1 VTINERAARTRRIV
15 ICLWMLLVV
24 SIVVWP
30 FTGGGIGLATTAIA
44 LLPLFLP
51 LPGLVHGE
59 RRTLRWSPLT
69 LAPALALALT
79 EILVNAPARTPAILT
94 LALILAAFA
103 ATIAALRVS
112 PRSD

>member
-1 VTINERAARTRRIV
+1 MTGIERALRMRRLAIGV
-15 ICLWMLLVV
+15 WTLLLV

-30 FTGGGIGLATTAIA
+30 FIGRGISPATTAVA

-51 LPGLVHGE
+51 LPGLVLGR
-59 RRTLRWSPLT
+59 RRTLQWSPLT

-79 EILVNAPARTPAILT
+79 EILVNAPARTIAILT

-103 ATIAALRVS
+103 SNIAALRAR
-112 PRSD
+112 PRSG